1 ADQRV
6 GVGILAR
13 GAGGG
18 EERADPQ
25 AVHPTPERWSVDA
38 VAVPEEIARRRI
50 LWEGVDDLLCG
61 PRGSGVC
68 GDVQVDDAASVVRQ
82 DYAHEQHLERGGRH
96 GEEVGGHEVAG
107 MVPQERTPG
116 GRWRVA
122 LPDPVLGDRGRRDL
136 DAELP
141 QLAIDARRPPEWI
154 GPADLPDQRPDVWID
169 RGSS

>member
-1 ADQRV
+1 MRRRWC
-6 GVGILAR
+6 AR
-13 GAGGG
+13 MT
-18 EERADPQ
+18 
-25 AVHPTPERWSVDA
+25 HTNSTWN
-38 VAVPEEIARRRI
+38 VAV
-50 LWEGVDDLLCG
+50 G
-61 PRGSGVC
+61 
-68 GDVQVDDAASVVRQ
+68 
-82 DYAHEQHLERGGRH
+82 H

-141 QLAIDARRPPEWI
+141 QLAIDAGRPPEWI